1 MGDDY
6 LLHQQWVYNG
16 LIELDGRERGWEN
29 ISAHTLSIM
38 NIPQR
43 EEWGKAIIKSSLD
56 NTPVMFDP
64 WKYSGGF

>member
-1 MGDDY
+1 M
-6 LLHQQWVYNG
+6 V
-16 LIELDGRERGWEN
+16 EKRGWEN